1 MTAVVLVA
9 VLPGTALAE
18 DRVSLS
24 LRGGGMVRDDRGY
37 GDHASAFGL
46 GDPRLGGGGVVEAG
60 VRVAPRLWLLASW
73 AGFASSALRRES
85 ELTVRQTHWVAQVGF
100 TAYRHAIGFEVD
112 DADESI
118 DLALD
123 LVAGGGVVTL
133 SDELDGASRSE
144 RGPVARAGAQLEV
157 SWRAIGIVMA
167 YGYHHSRVALHDR
180 VGGAL
185 GAGGH
190 EISAGLSFRF

>member
-1 MTAVVLVA
+1 MLIA
-9 VLPGTALAE
+9 VLPAAASAE

-24 LRGGGMVRDDRGY
+24 LRGGGLVRDDRGY

-73 AGFASSALRRES
+73 AGFASTAARRES
-85 ELTVRQTHWVAQVGF
+85 ELTVRQHLLVAQLGF
-100 TAYRHAIGFEVD
+100 TAYRHELHFQEGG
-112 DADESI
+112 DESI
-118 DLALD
+118 AFALD
-123 LVAGGGVVTL
+123 LVAGGGVTTL
-133 SDELDGASRSE
+133 SDELDGAARAE
-144 RGPVARAGAQLEV
+144 RGAVARAGAQLEV
-157 SWRAIGIVMA
+157 SWRSVGVVLA
-167 YGYHHSRVALHDR
+167 YGYHASRVLLHDR

-190 EISAGLSFRF
+190 EVSGGLSLGF